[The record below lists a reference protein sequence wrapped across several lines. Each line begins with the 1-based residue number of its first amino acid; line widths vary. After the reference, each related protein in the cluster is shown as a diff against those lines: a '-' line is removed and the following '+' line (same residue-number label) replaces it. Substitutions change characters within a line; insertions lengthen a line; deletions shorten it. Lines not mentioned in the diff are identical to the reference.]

1 MLSYL
6 THLGVF
12 LFKRCFIVEHPSPDG
27 LLLLIHVI
35 FNRTNTN
42 EEARRRVYAIA
53 FQMQCKCNAIASRLK
68 VTIVTTIKKD
78 FPTIHIL
85 HILHTIKKRSR
96 ERHETR
102 NKRFANFLAVPK
114 WKKIAP

>member
-68 VTIVTTIKKD
+68 VTIVTTIKKGL
-78 FPTIHIL
+78 PGNPHIA
-85 HILHTIKKRSR
+85 HLHTIKK
-96 ERHETR
+96 EAGNGT
-102 NKRFANFLAVPK
+102 KRKTKGWLTF
-114 WKKIAP
+114 

>member
-1 MLSYL
+1 MCTRKCTRNAQMLNYL

-85 HILHTIKKRSR
+85 HILHTIKKEAGNGTKR
-96 ERHETR
+96 ET
-102 NKRFANFLAVPK
+102 KGLLTF
-114 WKKIAP
+114 

>member
-68 VTIVTTIKKD
+68 VTIVTTIKKGLSGN
-78 FPTIHIL
+78 PHIA
-85 HILHTIKKRSR
+85 HIAHYKKKKLG
-96 ERHETR
+96 TAR
-102 NKRFANFLAVPK
+102 NEKQKVG
-114 WKKIAP
+114 

>member
-53 FQMQCKCNAIASRLK
+53 SRLK

-85 HILHTIKKRSR
+85 HILHTIKKEAGNGTKR
-96 ERHETR
+96 ET
-102 NKRFANFLAVPK
+102 KGLLTF
-114 WKKIAP
+114 

>member
-53 FQMQCKCNAIASRLK
+53 FQMQCNCIPIKSNDCNNNKKGFPDNPYIAHFAHY
-68 VTIVTTIKKD
+68 KK
-78 FPTIHIL
+78 
-85 HILHTIKKRSR
+85 KSR